1 MIPTNDLE
9 KSHFSTKGTYL
20 KVDFSKLYFGPHNFF
35 ANNRLDLSLRLH
47 QDIIYLQDA
56 AELYQN

>member
-1 MIPTNDLE
+1 MIQNNNLE
-9 KSHFSTKGTYL
+9 KSHFSAKGTYL
-20 KVDFSKLYFGPHNFF
+20 KDDFSKFHFPGDNFF

-47 QDIIYLQDA
+47 QVIIFSEGA